1 MNKPRRMDKRDLR
14 ELISAERIEERIR
27 DLGKNI
33 TNDYAGCPELVV
45 ICVLNGAF
53 MFTADLVRHID
64 LPCRIEFLRA
74 SSYGNR
80 QTSSGK
86 VTITHDIDIGKRHVL
101 LVEDIV
107 DTGLTI
113 SGIIAELRNL
123 DPLSLRVCTLLD
135 KPSQRRVMVSP
146 DYTGFTI
153 PAYFVVG
160 YGLDI
165 AGKFRELPYIGV
177 YRP

>member
-1 MNKPRRMDKRDLR
+1 
-14 ELISAERIEERIR
+14 
-27 DLGKNI
+27 
-33 TNDYAGCPELVV
+33 
-45 ICVLNGAF
+45 
-53 MFTADLVRHID
+53 
-64 LPCRIEFLRA
+64 
-74 SSYGNR
+74 R

-86 VTITHDIDIGKRHVL
+86 VAITHDIDIGKRHVL

-135 KPSQRRVMVSP
+135 KPSERRVMVSP